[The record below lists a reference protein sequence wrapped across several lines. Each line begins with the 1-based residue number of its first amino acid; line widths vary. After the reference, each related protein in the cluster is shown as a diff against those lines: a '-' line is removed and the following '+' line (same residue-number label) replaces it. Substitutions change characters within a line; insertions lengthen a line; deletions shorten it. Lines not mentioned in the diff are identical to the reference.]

1 MHIGYLSSHCLLL
14 IFSAIFAKNKIL
26 KNLNKTYMS
35 YLARK
40 RKIFIVELD

>member
-1 MHIGYLSSHCLLL
+1 MICISVISLAIIYSL
-14 IFSAIFAKNKIL
+14 FFPAIFAKNEIL

-40 RKIFIVELD
+40 